1 VTPIAASDP
10 VVDWGKLGQ
19 VVAYSAIVG
28 IGVAIAFAFAIVGAT
43 RFADVRRSGG
53 STGSAA
59 AYALLATI
67 GLAATLAAAVGAI
80 IVMTNKS

>member
-1 VTPIAASDP
+1 MMLLAADP

-19 VVAYSAIVG
+19 VVAYSAVVG
-28 IGVAIAFAFAIVGAT
+28 IGVALCFSLAIVGAI
-43 RFADVRRSGG
+43 RFSEARRGPGG
-53 STGSAA
+53 TGAA
-59 AYALLATI
+59 LGYALLATL